1 LAIGVGIRI
10 DNDVVR
16 LVSAPPGA
24 INSLANYYV
33 ILKPGNVERS
43 KVAGN
48 IKELLMGKHPAARQ
62 IPVEHIMEHV
72 PGPSTIISV
81 GVGNPVDW
89 GRVKEVFNRIA
100 G

>member
-1 LAIGVGIRI
+1 
-10 DNDVVR
+10 
-16 LVSAPPGA
+16 
-24 INSLANYYV
+24 
-33 ILKPGNVERS
+33 
-43 KVAGN
+43 VAGN